1 MSQQINLYEARLRP
15 RHELATGRN
24 LGVCVLVLL
33 LVIGLWSTW
42 ASVDATRKTE
52 AATAL
57 QKQLSEEQEKLVAL
71 SKLVAQ
77 QQVSPALLAEI
88 ESVKATLATRND
100 VLVVLGSG
108 NLGNTTGFFSVL
120 AGFARQVQPDLW
132 LTGFQVTR
140 GGDEI
145 EIRGRLLDPAKLPAY
160 VQRLSGEQAFQG
172 RRFATLEMRG
182 VDPVEPPADQAH
194 APVAVG
200 ERTSAAPAA
209 LALPAFVEFVLRSEN
224 AGRPGRAETSARS
237 GANP

>member
-33 LVIGLWSTW
+33 LVVGLWSTW
-42 ASVDATRKTE
+42 VRVDANRKTE
-52 AATAL
+52 VATVL

-88 ESVKATLATRND
+88 ESAKATLATRNE
-100 VLVVLGSG
+100 VLVALGSG

-120 AGFARQVQPDLW
+120 AGFARQSQPDLW

-160 VQRLSGEQAFQG
+160 VQRLSGEPAFQG

-182 VDPVEPPADQAH
+182 VDPVELQADQAH
-194 APVAVG
+194 APAAVG
-200 ERTSAAPAA
+200 ENVSAAPVVPP
-209 LALPAFVEFVLRSEN
+209 LPAFVEFVLRSEN
-224 AGRPGRAETSARS
+224 AGRPGRAETPVRS
-237 GANP
+237 GASP